1 MLIAR
6 QKPDATNVAGLRT
19 WNSLGRFV
27 KRGEKGIFIIAPMVG
42 KKRKEEDA
50 TAEADS
56 KTNGESRLYGFR
68 ASMFSTYYLVICGRA
83 SARSLHAASATLE
96 SRLDSTK
103 QIIPQI
109 LCPAQRVGLP
119 VIAEVPFVLV
129 DRHNEDPS
137 ADCHNRG
144 WL

>member
-1 MLIAR
+1 LRGKNPTLPTSQGSEHGTRLAASLNEVKKEFSFSPRWSAKNAKKKTQQQKRTAR
-6 QKPDATNVAGLRT
+6 P
-19 WNSLGRFV
+19 
-27 KRGEKGIFIIAPMVG
+27 
-42 KKRKEEDA
+42 
-50 TAEADS
+50 TANPACTDS
-56 KTNGESRLYGFR
+56 AR
-68 ASMFSTYYLVICGRA
+68 SMFSTYYLVICGRA